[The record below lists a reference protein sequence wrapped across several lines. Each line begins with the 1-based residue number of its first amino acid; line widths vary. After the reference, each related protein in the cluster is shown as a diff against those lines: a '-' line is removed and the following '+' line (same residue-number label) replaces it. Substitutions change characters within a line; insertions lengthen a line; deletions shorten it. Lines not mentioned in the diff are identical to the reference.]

1 MRLPFKSA
9 FVIGADHVPTPNEMR
24 VMLHMV
30 ARKAPNSELAL
41 PALPFRQR
49 QSYCCQS

>member
-9 FVIGADHVPTPNEMR
+9 FVIGADDGPTPNEMR

-49 QSYCCQS
+49 QSYRCQS